1 MEEGDGPMKLALKH
15 FCRASRF
22 DWRLHKQPAAL
33 LAILLLISY
42 LLGIVTGQPDK
53 PRAVNYIAEMGM
65 FPLVIMFTIL
75 MFQHE
80 IGGGGME
87 IISTY
92 PVSLRLI
99 ALRKWLNAVF
109 LSLPASLVW
118 MIVYLYKNGA
128 ISTYMYPWNG
138 AKAVFRAASPP
149 ELLIQVLPAYLL
161 LASLTMAG
169 IIVFRSIYG
178 GLIAGFALWILDT
191 ISGGSLLSSFTL
203 YTAYLP
209 QKASFP
215 VNRLVLLLA
224 SALLLAVA
232 LWLIGYRERWIG
244 REEE

>member
-1 MEEGDGPMKLALKH
+1 MRMALRH
-15 FCRASRF
+15 FSRGSRF
-22 DWRLHKQPAAL
+22 DWRLHKQPVAL
-33 LAILLLISY
+33 LTIILLISY
-42 LLGIVTGQPDK
+42 LLGIITGQPDK
-53 PRAVNYIAEMGM
+53 PRTVNYIAEMGM

-92 PVSLRLI
+92 PISLRLI
-99 ALRKWLNAVF
+99 ALRKWLNVVL
-109 LSLPASLVW
+109 LSVLASLLW
-118 MIVYLYKNGA
+118 MMVYLFKYGE
-128 ISTYMYPWNG
+128 IHTYMYPWNG
-138 AKAVFRAASPP
+138 AEAVFRAASMP

-161 LASLTMAG
+161 LASLTLAG

-178 GLIAGFALWILDT
+178 GLIAGFVLWILDT

-209 QKASFP
+209 QEASFP
-215 VNRLVLLLA
+215 VNRWVLLLA
-224 SALLLAVA
+224 SVLLLAIA

>member
-1 MEEGDGPMKLALKH
+1 VEEGDGRMRMALKY
-15 FCRASRF
+15 FCRGTRF
-22 DWRLHKQPAAL
+22 DWRLHKQPVAL
-33 LAILLLISY
+33 LSIILLISY

-99 ALRKWLNAVF
+99 ALRKWLNAIL
-109 LSLPASLVW
+109 LSVLTSLLW
-118 MIVYLYKNGA
+118 MTVYLFKYEE
-128 ISTYMYPWNG
+128 ISTNIYSWSGSKYT
-138 AKAVFRAASPP
+138 FRAASIP

-161 LASLTMAG
+161 LTTLTLAG

-178 GLIAGFALWILDT
+178 GLITGFALWILDT
-191 ISGGSLLSSFTL
+191 ISGGRLLSSFTL

-209 QKASFP
+209 QEASFP
-215 VNRLVLLLA
+215 INRLVLLLV
-224 SALLLAVA
+224 SALLLGIAI
-232 LWLIGYRERWIG
+232 WLIGLRERWIG
-244 REEE
+244 NEEE

>member
-1 MEEGDGPMKLALKH
+1 MEEGDGRMRMVLKH
-15 FCRASRF
+15 FCRGSRF
-22 DWRLHKQPAAL
+22 DWRLYKQPVAL
-33 LAILLLISY
+33 LTIILLISY
-42 LLGIVTGQPDK
+42 FIGIITGQPDK

-92 PVSLRLI
+92 PISLRLI
-99 ALRKWLNAVF
+99 ALRKWFNVVL
-109 LSLPASLVW
+109 LSVLASLLW
-118 MIVYLYKNGA
+118 MMVYLFKYGE
-128 ISTYMYPWNG
+128 ISTDMYPWNG
-138 AKAVFRAASPP
+138 AKGAFRAASMP

-161 LASLTMAG
+161 LASLTMAA

-178 GLIAGFALWILDT
+178 GIIAGFALWILDT

-209 QKASFP
+209 QEASFP
-215 VNRLVLLLA
+215 INRLVLLLA
-224 SALLLAVA
+224 SALLLAIA